1 MLDFFRRKRKPV
13 KQPREEEGAVV
24 ASHKK
29 PTIYSSDLTL
39 PSNEALFEYYDKND
53 DPTVERI
60 HVHLVAIYNVE
71 QLASEIAKYLKN
83 SINDRGD
90 SKENSNSSPKT

>member
-1 MLDFFRRKRKPV
+1 MFGLFRSKKKPV
-13 KQPREEEGAVV
+13 KQLREEAQ
-24 ASHKK
+24 KK
-29 PTIYSSDLTL
+29 PIIYSDDLTL
-39 PSNEALFEYYDKND
+39 PSNNALFEYYDKSD

-83 SINDRGD
+83 STNDCRD
-90 SKENSNSSPKT
+90 SKENSNGSPKV